1 MNLQKAEQVIV
12 NATYAAMAWLIL
24 DFGLLFQQH
33 GDQTFS
39 ILASHPEMTAGAIIT
54 IACIAGLI
62 YKSRLAAMVLFLLL
76 LLAMLIRTVQG
87 IFPSAMMMIF
97 FIILL
102 YFFFTGILGTIR
114 YHHLKS
120 LEQDS
125 NRQD

>member
-12 NATYAAMAWLIL
+12 SATYAAMAWLIL

-33 GDQTFS
+33 ESQTFS
-39 ILASHPEMTAGAIIT
+39 ILTSHPEMTAGAIIT

-76 LLAMLIRTVQG
+76 LLPMLIRTVQG

-97 FIILL
+97 LL
-102 YFFFTGILGTIR
+102 FCTIFFTGILGTIR

-125 NRQD
+125 NRHD

>member
-1 MNLQKAEQVIV
+1 MNLQKAEQAIV
-12 NATYAAMAWLIL
+12 NAIYAAMAWLIL
-24 DFGLLFQQH
+24 DLGLLFQQH
-33 GDQTFS
+33 GSQTLS

-62 YKSRLAAMVLFLLL
+62 YKSRFAAMVLFLLL
-76 LLAMLIRTVQG
+76 LLPMLIRTVQG
-87 IFPSAMMMIF
+87 MFPSTMMMVF

-120 LEQDS
+120 LEQDT
-125 NRQD
+125 NEQD